1 MKHKLDVTIN
11 ELRLKSI
18 RKIVKRI
25 NTWSDEVK
33 SYSDDALKQKTI
45 EFKERLA
52 SGVDT
57 LDTLLPE
64 AYAVAREAS
73 WRVLGMYPKEVQ
85 LIGAIV
91 LHEGNIA
98 EMQTGEGKTL
108 TATMPLYLNALS
120 GKGTYLITTNDY
132 LAKRDFE
139 EMQPL
144 YEWLG
149 LTASLGFVDIV
160 DYEYQKGEKR
170 NIYEHDIIY
179 TTNGRLGFDYLIDN
193 LADSAEGKF
202 LPQLNYGIIDE
213 VDSIILDAAQTPL
226 VISGAPRL
234 QSNLFHIV
242 KEFVDTLIE
251 DVHFKMKKTKK
262 EIWLL
267 NQGIEAAQSYFNVED
282 LYSEQAMVL
291 VRNINLA
298 LRAQYLFESN
308 VDYFVYNGDIV
319 LIDRITGRMLPGT
332 KLQAGLHQAIEAAQ
346 SYFNVEDLYSEQAMV
361 LVRNINLALRAQY
374 LFESN
379 VDYFVYNGDI
389 VLIDRITGRMLP
401 GTKLQAG
408 LHQAIEA
415 KEGMEVSTDKSVM
428 ATITF
433 QNLFKLFESFSG
445 MTATG
450 KLGESEF
457 FDLYSK
463 IVVQVPTDKAIQRI
477 DEPDKVFRSVDE
489 KNIAMIHDIVELHET
504 GRPVLLIT
512 RTAEAAEY
520 FSKVL
525 FQMDIP
531 NNLLIAQNVAKEAQ
545 MIAEAGQIGSM
556 TVATSMA
563 GRGTDI
569 KLGEGVEALGG
580 LAVIIHEHMENSRVD
595 RQLRG
600 RSGRQGDPGSSCI
613 YISLDDYLVK
623 RWSDSNLAENNQLY
637 SLDAQ
642 RLSQSNLFNRKVK
655 QIVVK
660 AQRISEEQGV
670 KAREMAN
677 EFEKSISIQRDFV
690 YEERN
695 RVLEIDD
702 AENQD
707 FKALAKDVFEMF
719 VNEEKVLTKS
729 RVVEYIYQNL
739 SFQFNKDVACVN
751 FKDKQAVVTF
761 LLEQFEKQLAL
772 NRKNMQSAY
781 YYNIFVQKV
790 FLKAIDSC
798 WLEQVDYLQQ
808 LKASVNQR
816 QNGQRNAIFEYH
828 RVALDSFE
836 VMTRNIKKRMVK
848 NICQSMITFDKEGMP
863 VIHFP

>member
-267 NQGIEAAQSYFNVED
+267 NQG
-282 LYSEQAMVL
+282 
-291 VRNINLA
+291 
-298 LRAQYLFESN
+298 
-308 VDYFVYNGDIV
+308 
-319 LIDRITGRMLPGT
+319 
-332 KLQAGLHQAIEAAQ
+332 
-346 SYFNVEDLYSEQAMV
+346 
-361 LVRNINLALRAQY
+361 
-374 LFESN
+374 
-379 VDYFVYNGDI
+379 
-389 VLIDRITGRMLP
+389 
-401 GTKLQAG
+401 
-408 LHQAIEA
+408 IEA

-677 EFEKSISIQRDFV
+677 EFEKSISIQRDLV

>member
-11 ELRLKSI
+11 ALRLKSI

-25 NTWSDEVK
+25 NSWSDEVK

-73 WRVLGMYPKEVQ
+73 RRVLGMYPKEVQ

-139 EMQPL
+139 EMKPL

-193 LADSAEGKF
+193 LADSTEGKF

-226 VISGAPRL
+226 VISGAPRV

-242 KEFVDTLIE
+242 KEFVDTLVE

-262 EIWLL
+262 GKKEIWLL
-267 NQGIEAAQSYFNVED
+267 DLGIEAAQSYFNVED
-282 LYSEQAMVL
+282 LYSERAMAL

-308 VDYFVYNGDIV
+308 VDYFVYNGDI
-319 LIDRITGRMLPGT
+319 I
-332 KLQAGLHQAIEAAQ
+332 
-346 SYFNVEDLYSEQAMV
+346 
-361 LVRNINLALRAQY
+361 
-374 LFESN
+374 
-379 VDYFVYNGDI
+379 
-389 VLIDRITGRMLP
+389 LIDRITGRMLP

-415 KEGMEVSTDKSVM
+415 KEGMATSTDKSVM

-463 IVVQVPTDKAIQRI
+463 IVVQVPTDKPIRRI
-477 DEPDKVFRSVDE
+477 DEPDKVFRSADE
-489 KNIAMIHDIVELHET
+489 KNIAMIRHIVELHET

-520 FSKVL
+520 FSTVF

-545 MIAEAGQIGSM
+545 MIAEAGQIGAV

-623 RWSDSNLAENNQLY
+623 RWSDNQLAENSKLY
-637 SLDAQ
+637 TLEAQ
-642 RLSQSNLFNRKVK
+642 QLSQSRLFNRKVK
-655 QIVVK
+655 KIVVK
-660 AQRISEEQGV
+660 AQRVSEEQGV

-677 EFEKSISIQRDFV
+677 EFEKSISIQRDIV

-695 RVLEIDD
+695 RILAIND
-702 AENQD
+702 AENRS
-707 FKALAKDVFEMF
+707 FTMLAKEVFDMF
-719 VNEEKVLTKS
+719 VYEEKTLTKEK
-729 RVVEYIYQNL
+729 VVDYIYQNL
-739 SFQFNKDVACVN
+739 SFQFNKDMSYVN
-751 FKDKQAVVTF
+751 FKDKEAVVTF
-761 LLEQFEKQLAL
+761 LLEQFQAQVAL
-772 NRKNMQSAY
+772 NRNNMQSTY

-848 NICQSMITFDKEGMP
+848 
-863 VIHFP
+863 

>member
-267 NQGIEAAQSYFNVED
+267 NQGIEA
-282 LYSEQAMVL
+282 
-291 VRNINLA
+291 
-298 LRAQYLFESN
+298 
-308 VDYFVYNGDIV
+308 
-319 LIDRITGRMLPGT
+319 
-332 KLQAGLHQAIEAAQ
+332 
-346 SYFNVEDLYSEQAMV
+346 
-361 LVRNINLALRAQY
+361 
-374 LFESN
+374 
-379 VDYFVYNGDI
+379 
-389 VLIDRITGRMLP
+389 
-401 GTKLQAG
+401 
-408 LHQAIEA
+408 

-520 FSKVL
+520 FSKVF

-642 RLSQSNLFNRKVK
+642 LLSQSSLFNRKVK

-677 EFEKSISIQRDFV
+677 EFEKSISIQRDLV

-702 AENQD
+702 AENRD

-761 LLEQFEKQLAL
+761 LLEQFEKQVAL

>member
-332 KLQAGLHQAIEAAQ
+332 KLQAGLHQAIEA
-346 SYFNVEDLYSEQAMV
+346 
-361 LVRNINLALRAQY
+361 
-374 LFESN
+374 
-379 VDYFVYNGDI
+379 
-389 VLIDRITGRMLP
+389 
-401 GTKLQAG
+401 
-408 LHQAIEA
+408 
-415 KEGMEVSTDKSVM
+415 KEGMEVST
-428 ATITF
+428 
-433 QNLFKLFESFSG
+433 
-445 MTATG
+445 
-450 KLGESEF
+450 
-457 FDLYSK
+457 
-463 IVVQVPTDKAIQRI
+463 
-477 DEPDKVFRSVDE
+477 DKVFRSVDE

-520 FSKVL
+520 FSKVF

-642 RLSQSNLFNRKVK
+642 LLSQSSLFNRKVK

-677 EFEKSISIQRDFV
+677 EFEKSISIQRDLV

-702 AENQD
+702 AENRD

-761 LLEQFEKQLAL
+761 LLEQFEKQVAL